1 MRPTRHARTNY
12 QMLTPYLD
20 TVNANGG
27 KFRFTAPGY
36 MPLSIESLGYSH
48 DGGKVY
54 SMMHFT
60 TQNGDLM
67 RDPDMTF
74 AVDAAAG
81 TVDPMTFRNDFMGM
95 YQEVYLEDGQRY
107 RPRLRT
113 DLDNFLWQWLKN
125 LHEQKFDP
133 CQGPEEEKPS
143 ADGPDDFSDIDTAA
157 IRAALESGEP
167 SAFVNQVMRDVEQAA
182 AAQDGAPDGQDPPPH
197 M

>member
-12 QMLTPYLD
+12 RMLAPYLE

-27 KFRFTAPGY
+27 HFKFTAPGY
-36 MPLSIESLGYSH
+36 MPLSIESLGYSCN
-48 DGGKVY
+48 GGNIY

-74 AVDAAAG
+74 SVDADAG
-81 TVDPMTFRNDFMGM
+81 TVDPMTFQNDFMGM

-113 DLDNFLWQWLKN
+113 DLDNFLWQWLQN
-125 LHEQKFDP
+125 LQEQKFDAH
-133 CQGPEEEKPS
+133 QAPEEEQPP
-143 ADGPDDFSDIDTAA
+143 ADEPDDFNDIDPAA
-157 IRAALESGEP
+157 VRAALESGEP
-167 SAFVNQVMRDVEQAA
+167 SAFVNQVMRDVEQIA
-182 AAQDGAPDGQDPPPH
+182 AAQETAPDGQALFLLA
-197 M
+197 

>member
-1 MRPTRHARTNY
+1 MRPTKHARTNY
-12 QMLTPYLD
+12 RKLAPFLE

-27 KFRFTAPGY
+27 HFKFTAPGY

-48 DGGKVY
+48 NGGNVY
-54 SMMHFT
+54 SMMHFA

-81 TVDPMTFRNDFMGM
+81 TVDPLTFQNDFMGM
-95 YQEVYLEDGQRY
+95 YQEVYTEDGQRY

-125 LHEQKFDP
+125 LREQKFDP
-133 CQGPEEEKPS
+133 HQSPAEEQPQ
-143 ADGPDDFSDIDTAA
+143 ADDPDDFSDIDPAA
-157 IRAALESGEP
+157 VRAALESGEP
-167 SAFVNQVMRDVEQAA
+167 SAFVNQVIQDAEQAA
-182 AAQDGAPDGQDPPPH
+182 AAQDSAADGQVLFPFA
-197 M
+197 